1 MKPVFAVP
9 LVLLFLLLAAPAS
22 ALGEDISMSGTF
34 EPGDPLTVRVV
45 GPPTVSL
52 NIRITDVNSN
62 IVAGRDAAL
71 NETGV
76 FVYVWTP
83 QQPGSYNV
91 TVTFATGLSITKSV
105 VIVKVI
111 TEADLGEIYQALYRT
126 EQALR
131 NLLKTAIDGI
141 TTLVYLAIGIA
152 AASVLTNLYLLK
164 RVMAKVD
171 SQASS
176 SLEAVLKAKVESFV
190 PRNQKAEK
198 PGR

>member
-1 MKPVFAVP
+1 MKPVFALP
-9 LVLLFLLLAAPAS
+9 LVLVFILFAAPAS

-34 EPGDPLTVRVV
+34 EPGDPLTIRVV

-76 FVYVWTP
+76 FVYTWTP

-91 TVTFATGLSITKSV
+91 TVTYATGLSITKSV

-111 TEADLGEIYQALYRT
+111 TEADIGEVYQALYRA

-131 NLLKTAIDGI
+131 NLIKTIADGI
-141 TTLVYLAIGIA
+141 TGLVYAGIGIA
-152 AASVLTNLYLLK
+152 AASLLTNLYLL
-164 RVMAKVD
+164 RRISAKVE

-176 SLEAVLKAKVESFV
+176 SLEAVLKAKVDTFV
-190 PRNQKAEK
+190 PRKEK